1 MSNNVPSDIDLRTF
15 FELSPSF
22 LAKLDREGHILALND
37 IWYKHFNLSKEDAL
51 GHNFLDLVNE
61 SQRENLTRRMRAQL
75 FDLIPITLEIEMR
88 GKNEGK
94 ILEVMGILH
103 GAEIF
108 IFGNDVTERVISDKI
123 REEQR
128 QALEFR
134 QIFEDTLTNI
144 STRMINL
151 DVKDL
156 DGAINEILL
165 KIGRLMGVDRS
176 YVFLFDTTMNTM
188 SNTHEWC
195 ESGITPEIENL
206 QKLPI
211 DIFPWWLKKLRNF
224 EVINVPMVSKMPKE
238 ASTEKEMLEMQG
250 IKSVMVVPI
259 KRHTELIGFAGF
271 DAVKK
276 HREWSFDS
284 ISLMRI
290 VGDILSNALT
300 RIYYEGIL
308 RESRQKST
316 AILRALPDVIL
327 TLNGE
332 GKLLTFQPSLDDGIN
347 KSFEKIEKNPLKLF
361 TTQVDYESFLKAVK
375 KTLKTNSINS
385 ITFKFDSDE
394 VSRYLE
400 ARIMQVGENEV
411 MALIRDVS
419 EQIRLEEMKSDFI
432 NKATHELRT
441 PIATMLLM
449 INLIEDAESQAKKD
463 EYWQILK
470 GELSREKLL
479 IDDLLTAGRLESQQ
493 QKFNLKNIDFAEV
506 IRDITSKAQIQA
518 NEKNISLRLTMHGGR
533 SGSDWIIESDEGAL
547 NQIFVNLISNAIK
560 FTNEQGKVNIDVN
573 LDGQFIVIKIRDN
586 GIGIPADDLPFLFSR
601 FFRGRNALNQ
611 EIQGT
616 GIGLF
621 IVKTMVEKLAG
632 VITVESQIN
641 AGTTF
646 KVKLPKTQ

>member
-37 IWYKHFNLSKEDAL
+37 IWYKHFDLSKEDAL

-441 PIATMLLM
+441 PVATMLLM

-493 QKFNLKNIDFAEV
+493 QKFILKNIDFAEV

-533 SGSDWIIESDEGAL
+533 SSSDWIIESDEGAL